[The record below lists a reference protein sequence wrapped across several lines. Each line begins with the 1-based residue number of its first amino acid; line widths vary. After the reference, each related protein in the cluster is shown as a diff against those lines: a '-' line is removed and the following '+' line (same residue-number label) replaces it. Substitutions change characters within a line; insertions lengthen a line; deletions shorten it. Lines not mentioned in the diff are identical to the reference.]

1 MKRGAKPKPEYL
13 RVIDGT
19 ARGDRAVTLEGQAIP
34 APPRP
39 KHLKGR
45 AAKVWDE
52 MVARHPEF
60 TEFQFTVLESYC
72 QLKAEH
78 ETGAKTMPTARIVE
92 LRRQAELLLAPRGL
106 PSGEGKKRDKAED
119 YFAG

>member
-1 MKRGAKPKPEYL
+1 MIRGAKPKPQHL
-13 RVIDGT
+13 RVIEGT
-19 ARGDRAVTLEGQAIP
+19 ARTDRAVTVEGRAIP

-52 MVARHPEF
+52 MISRHPEF

-78 ETGAKTMPTARIVE
+78 EAGAKAMPTARIVE

-106 PSGEGKKRDKAED
+106 PSGEGKTRDKTED
-119 YFAG
+119 YFTG